1 MNVYNSTST
10 HQKTENFPTMCF
22 AKSGITFKLSNG
34 QQINNKFSD
43 ILVVGNGFDL
53 FLGQK
58 TKYSDFFN
66 FIILYQ
72 ILFFIKNSDLFPKIT
87 FSSYFPTEFRCKNS
101 KLYDLI
107 KIVDVY
113 FETYGK
119 GGENR
124 YKKLKKAINT
134 NFFKWLLILIFDNN
148 YSFLFE
154 KLELEIQLKIYNVS
168 TSDNLREDL
177 YELLSNYQKI
187 IEKSLKNA
195 EKTCNSW
202 TDVEQFIEYVVLGNH
217 DLQCKFDSIKGAFG
231 DLQFLKD
238 VPNKSSDI
246 YKGLQSFCNE
256 FSLYFTAAQKTND
269 ISTNYNKWNQLVDF
283 KNVSEIINKVYSD
296 SLKVRSKKIID
307 NISFLYLKS
316 IIDFNYTKTTD
327 ILVELYEA
335 NLKSNMDYNA
345 PFIYHING
353 EIDSNN
359 LIFGYGRNKN
369 IEVSKEC
376 LCFEKFTQRVIKNT
390 QFVDYKNLLADK
402 YNVLIFGHS
411 CSLADRDVI
420 EKLLS
425 SDKLGVAVIYC
436 HDIPSLISISNN
448 LQEILGQDRIETLLD
463 YSEYIELVS
472 RDPSYALSLS
482 DDDPHLKNYDLFEH
496 DFQKF
501 HPILFFC
508 VESQN
513 DEFLKIRKS
522 N

>member
-1 MNVYNSTST
+1 
-10 HQKTENFPTMCF
+10 MCKV
-22 AKSGITFKLSNG
+22 KSGISIKLANG
-34 QQINNKFSD
+34 ELINNKFND

-53 FLGQK
+53 FLGKK
-58 TKYSDFFN
+58 TKYSDFFY

-72 ILFFIKNSDLFPKIT
+72 ILFCIKNSNLSPKIP
-87 FSSYFPTEFRCKNS
+87 FSSYFSNEFRSKNT

-107 KIVDVY
+107 TIVDVY
-113 FETYGK
+113 METYGK
-119 GGENR
+119 EGENR
-124 YKKLKKAINT
+124 YNKLKKNINSI
-134 NFFKWLLILIFDNN
+134 FFKWLLILIFGNN
-148 YSFLFE
+148 YSDLFE
-154 KLELEIQLKIYNVS
+154 GLEYEIQLKIYNVS
-168 TSDNLREDL
+168 KSDNRIEEL
-177 YELLSNYQKI
+177 YKVISNYQEKI
-187 IEKSLKNA
+187 ENSLKYA

-202 TDVEQFIEYVVLGNH
+202 TDVEQFIEYVVLGSH
-217 DLQCKFDSIKGAFG
+217 DLQCKFDSIKGLF
-231 DLQFLKD
+231 DDFQFLKD
-238 VPNKSSDI
+238 VPNISRDI
-246 YKGLQSFCNE
+246 YNGLQSFCNE
-256 FSLYFTAAQKTND
+256 FALYLKAAQKSND
-269 ISTNYNKWNQLVDF
+269 ISTKNNRRDQLDF
-283 KNVSEIINKVYSD
+283 KNVSENINKAYSD
-296 SLKVRSKKIID
+296 SLKARSKKIID
-307 NISFLYLKS
+307 NISFFNLKS

-376 LCFEKFTQRVIKNT
+376 FCFEKFTQRVIKNT
-390 QFVDYKNLLADK
+390 EFVDFKNLLADK

-420 EKLLS
+420 KKLLS

-448 LQEILGQDRIETLLD
+448 LQEILGQDRMETLLD
-463 YSEYIELVS
+463 YSEYNKLKS
-472 RDPSYALSLS
+472 DLNSLKIFEFEKN
-482 DDDPHLKNYDLFEH
+482 DNDILRCLKS
-496 DFQKF
+496 F

-513 DEFLKIRKS
+513 DEFLKIR
-522 N
+522 NPN

>member
-1 MNVYNSTST
+1 
-10 HQKTENFPTMCF
+10 MCKV
-22 AKSGITFKLSNG
+22 KSGISIKLANG
-34 QQINNKFSD
+34 EFINNKFND

-53 FLGQK
+53 FLGKK
-58 TKYSDFFN
+58 TKYSDFFY

-72 ILFFIKNSDLFPKIT
+72 ILFCIKNSNLSPKIP
-87 FSSYFPTEFRCKNS
+87 FSSYFSNEFRSKNT

-107 KIVDVY
+107 TIVDVY
-113 FETYGK
+113 METYGK
-119 GGENR
+119 EGENR
-124 YKKLKKAINT
+124 YNKLKKNINSI
-134 NFFKWLLILIFDNN
+134 FFKWLLILIFGNN
-148 YSFLFE
+148 YSDLFE
-154 KLELEIQLKIYNVS
+154 ELEYEIQLKIYNVS
-168 TSDNLREDL
+168 KSDNRIEEL
-177 YELLSNYQKI
+177 YKVISNYQEKI
-187 IEKSLKNA
+187 ENSLKYA

-202 TDVEQFIEYVVLGNH
+202 TDVEQFIEYVVLGSH

-256 FSLYFTAAQKTND
+256 FSLYLKAAQKTND

-283 KNVSEIINKVYSD
+283 KNVSEIINKAYSH
-296 SLKVRSKKIID
+296 SLKARSKKIID
-307 NISFLYLKS
+307 YISFLNLKS

-335 NLKSNMDYNA
+335 NLKSNNVYRA

-411 CSLADRDVI
+411 CSLADRDVF

-448 LQEILGQDRIETLLD
+448 LQEILGQDRMETLLD